1 MKREQKSLTNKG
13 FSLVELIIV
22 VAIMAVLI
30 GVLAPQY
37 LRYVEKARL
46 QKDNSAIAEVAN
58 VIKIAGAEEA
68 IVEYLQ
74 GSGAGSTVTAKYIF
88 DSTGMKKDGGAK
100 LDDASATVL
109 DKEITATINPDD
121 VKITSTTYATGAPTL
136 IVTIDPATSIISVKA
151 DGWIEKPGADALTE
165 EKGNAKKF

>member
-58 VIKIAGAEEA
+58 VIKIAGAEEDV
-68 IVEYLQ
+68 VEQ
-74 GSGAGSTVTAKYIF
+74 IKTTTSEIKYTF
-88 DSTGMKKDGGAK
+88 DSNGMKRGDGSAIPN
-100 LDDASATVL
+100 DDTKTAL
-109 DKEITATINPDD
+109 EKEITATINISD
-121 VKITSTTYATGAPTL
+121 VKLTSTAYATGKEPIL
-136 IVTIDPATSIISVKA
+136 IIEIDANNIISVKA
-151 DGWIEKPGADALTE
+151 EKWVEKPGATPTTDTD
-165 EKGNAKKF
+165 AKKF

>member
-37 LRYVEKARL
+37 LRYVEKTKL

-58 VIKIAGAEEA
+58 VIKIAGAEEEVVA
-68 IVEYLQ
+68 ELK
-74 GSGAGSTVTAKYIF
+74 SGAIEYTFKDSGIERGGTVLSDTV
-88 DSTGMKKDGGAK
+88 
-100 LDDASATVL
+100 DASTKPL
-109 DKEITATINPDD
+109 DKEIIMTIKPSD
-121 VKITSTTYATGAPTL
+121 VKLTSTAYTTAADKPILT
-136 IVTIDPATSIISVKA
+136 VEIDPNTSIISVTA
-151 DGWIEKPGADALTE
+151 THWIEKPGAKPTTDADP
-165 EKGNAKKF
+165 KKF

>member
-58 VIKIAGAEEA
+58 VIKIAGAEEDVVA
-68 IVEYLQ
+68 ELKA
-74 GSGAGSTVTAKYIF
+74 AGVKFTF
-88 DSTGMKKDGGAK
+88 DNDGMKRGDGSAIPG
-100 LDDASATVL
+100 DDTKTAL
-109 DKEITATINPDD
+109 EKEITATINTSD
-121 VKITSTTYATGAPTL
+121 VKLTSSTYATGKEPIL
-136 IVTIDPATSIISVKA
+136 KIEIDANSIISVTAEK
-151 DGWIEKPGADALTE
+151 WVEKPGATPTTST
-165 EKGNAKKF
+165 NAKKF

>member
-58 VIKIAGAEEA
+58 VIKIAGAEEEVVIELKKGDVA
-68 IVEYLQ
+68 F
-74 GSGAGSTVTAKYIF
+74 TF
-88 DSTGMKKDGGAK
+88 DSDGMKREDGSAIPN
-100 LDDASATVL
+100 DDTKTAL
-109 DKEITATINPDD
+109 EKEITATINTSD
-121 VKITSTTYATGAPTL
+121 VKLTSTAYATGKEPIL
-136 IVTIDPATSIISVKA
+136 KIGIDANSIISVTAEK
-151 DGWIEKPGADALTE
+151 WVEKPGADPTTDA
-165 EKGNAKKF
+165 KPKKF

>member
-58 VIKIAGAEEA
+58 VIKIAGAEEDV
-68 IVEYLQ
+68 VEEIKNKT
-74 GSGAGSTVTAKYIF
+74 SDIKYSF
-88 DSTGMKKDGGAK
+88 DDTGLLKDGT
-100 LDDASATVL
+100 LLTDATATTAL
-109 DKEITATINPDD
+109 DKEIMATIKPSD
-121 VKITSTTYATGAPTL
+121 VKITSTTYATTAPTL
-136 IVTIDPATSIISVKA
+136 EVTINAKSIVSVSA
-151 DGWIEKPGADALTE
+151 SNWIEKPGATAGPKE
-165 EKGNAKKF
+165 F